1 MAVRKVGTSRIVRE
15 IGRGGMG
22 IVYEA
27 YQEALDRRVAVKA
40 LDATQAKNREL
51 VERFQREGRAYAQ
64 IHHPGIVAVY
74 DLVEKDEAFYL
85 VTEFVHGSDIY
96 RILESG
102 GPLPPACVAVVGAR
116 VADALDCAH
125 ARALVHRDV
134 KPSNVMVSREGE
146 VKLLDF
152 GVAKD
157 SVSTSLTKT
166 GVVVGTLA
174 YLAPEVLGGSP
185 ATAASDIWS
194 LGVALYE
201 MCTGRRPFEGDGHS
215 EVVAAVCRGRFT
227 AIRAL
232 VPGFPR
238 RLARAIER
246 CMARDPQRRWL
257 TAGALAHELQ
267 LLANRLGGRV
277 RARDLLTGLLEARGL
292 ASESAISPKVA
303 APTAAPRRR
312 GLAWATLAA
321 ALALVMGLAAY
332 AWFSSGWRSG

>member
-22 IVYEA
+22 VVYEG

-74 DLVEKDEAFYL
+74 DLVEKDDAYYL
-85 VTEFVHGSDIY
+85 VTEFVHGSDVC
-96 RILESG
+96 RILENG
-102 GPLPPACVAVVGAR
+102 GALPPACVAAVGAR

-125 ARALVHRDV
+125 ARALLHRDV

-157 SVSTSLTKT
+157 SLSTSLTKT

-174 YLAPEVLGGSP
+174 YLAPEVLGGGP
-185 ATAASDIWS
+185 ATAASDVWS

-201 MCTGRRPFEGDGHS
+201 MATGRRPFEGTGHK
-215 EVVAAVCRGRFT
+215 EVVAAVCRGRFQ
-227 AIRAL
+227 AVRAV

-238 RLARAIER
+238 RLARAVER
-246 CMARDPQRRWL
+246 CLARDPARRWV
-257 TAGALAHELQ
+257 TAGALARELE
-267 LLANRLGGRV
+267 LHAAHLSGRGV
-277 RARDLLTGLLEARGL
+277 RGQDLLVALLEARGL
-292 ASESAISPKVA
+292 GGEASA
-303 APTAAPRRR
+303 ASKAVRSFGLRLRRA
-312 GLAWATLAA
+312 AWATLVA
-321 ALALVMGLAAY
+321 ALAVAAVY
-332 AWFSSGWRSG
+332 AWWFSPWHPSW